1 MSNHPANPTR
11 LSRLWASFRV
21 AVLVVLSAAF
31 ITPAMAQGRPPP
43 RRPATTAQQQ
53 APVANKVGVQL
64 MVVRA
69 TNAHQRIDADLKDV
83 LQHLR
88 FFNFTGYEL
97 LSKQTHDI
105 AVGGDHTYAV
115 EGDRRVKVDVLSRD
129 EKQVKLRV
137 RMFDA
142 KDRKLD
148 TTVSIHRNKS
158 FLIGGPEV
166 GDGVLILPLTARY

>member
-1 MSNHPANPTR
+1 MSTNPARSFR
-11 LSRLWASFRV
+11 LRRLWRRLRI
-21 AVLVVLSAAF
+21 AVIVLLAGL
-31 ITPAMAQGRPPP
+31 IVTPAFAQTRPPP
-43 RRPATTAQQQ
+43 RRPAQTTQP
-53 APVANKVGVQL
+53 APVSNKVSVQL

-97 LSKQTHDI
+97 LSKQTHAI
-105 AVGGDHTYAV
+105 SVGSDHTYAV

-129 EKQVKLRV
+129 ERQVKLRV